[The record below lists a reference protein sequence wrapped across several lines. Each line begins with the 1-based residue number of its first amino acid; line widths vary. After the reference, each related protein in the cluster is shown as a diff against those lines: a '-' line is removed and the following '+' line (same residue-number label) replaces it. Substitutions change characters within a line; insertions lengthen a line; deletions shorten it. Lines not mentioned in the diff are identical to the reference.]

1 MEITGKKDRDAQQK
15 RRVFCEF
22 LKNNWITCFSSGGRF
37 LSSKVTTQHD
47 APGYYR
53 FFALLLDFATKCI

>member
-47 APGYYR
+47 APGY
-53 FFALLLDFATKCI
+53 